1 MKSWKVL
8 SFDDQND
15 FDICYMTGFR
25 QSSLLIFYNL
35 KYKLNKNKIFKMKNS
50 ESFFFLIEV
59 SIEQSDKC
67 FQSN

>member
-35 KYKLNKNKIFKMKNS
+35 KYKLNKNKIFEMKNS
-50 ESFFFLIEV
+50 ESFFW
-59 SIEQSDKC
+59 
-67 FQSN
+67 N